1 MLDVTVKVI
10 KKAPSENL
18 KKSKLLCSVK
28 NETFPETLYDRLD
41 LDPSV
46 SSEFAKQEAD
56 KFSAKTTIQEQ
67 KGIYTEIGRL
77 MTDTTRRL
85 AYDALKVTTIHD
97 TCQKPGTTHHLPG
110 MHQVIKQ
117 VVPEGVLQRYPDI
130 WSRAPKA
137 KDVTHKL
144 KCSLEEFYNGKRI
157 KLKIARQVPCSMC
170 NGLGTYRP
178 PENPMNGILCPT
190 CQGKKTERKPNMLEF
205 KLIPGVRNG
214 FRKKLKGE
222 GDMPPQQIASDI
234 YLVAEQKPHPLY
246 IRSGSDL
253 ILALELTLAEHLTGC
268 TKFVKHLAENPN
280 KTYKILKLNIP
291 PLKKKIVILGKG
303 MPKTSLDA
311 EGALSGAMETPKTYG
326 NLIIDILVDFPEKIN
341 PKHQDIL
348 KALVPKSEPDLV
360 DSTDLNMTL
369 DPQVLEKVKSIGD
382 DKYLDDNRD
391 RDRVADGNQQCP
403 IS

>member
-1 MLDVTVKVI
+1 M
-10 KKAPSENL
+10 
-18 KKSKLLCSVK
+18 K

-144 KCSLEEFYNGKRI
+144 K
-157 KLKIARQVPCSMC
+157 V
-170 NGLGTYRP
+170 RP
-178 PENPMNGILCPT
+178 ILYES
-190 CQGKKTERKPNMLEF
+190 QINF
-205 KLIPGVRNG
+205 LIV
-214 FRKKLKGE
+214 
-222 GDMPPQQIASDI
+222 
-234 YLVAEQKPHPLY
+234 
-246 IRSGSDL
+246 
-253 ILALELTLAEHLTGC
+253 LTGRVLQRQ
-268 TKFVKHLAENPN
+268 TN
-280 KTYKILKLNIP
+280 KTQNCTSSAVLN
-291 PLKKKIVILGKG
+291 V
-303 MPKTSLDA
+303 
-311 EGALSGAMETPKTYG
+311 
-326 NLIIDILVDFPEKIN
+326 
-341 PKHQDIL
+341 
-348 KALVPKSEPDLV
+348 
-360 DSTDLNMTL
+360 
-369 DPQVLEKVKSIGD
+369 
-382 DKYLDDNRD
+382 
-391 RDRVADGNQQCP
+391 
-403 IS
+403 